1 MDQIK
6 SKLEDLRNDCIMQ
19 AKNEANEMNNDIDEK
34 IENDIKEKLD
44 EYSKKQE
51 IRFNRE
57 IKGIEKQYN
66 TRRYELEKIAK
77 MDLLKRQQEIKMDL
91 INSVAKNMSMFVKSE
106 EYFNYLIKNINNA
119 IDKIGK
125 NRDNI
130 TIYITNYDSNRY
142 GKILSSK
149 FNNYNIKT
157 ISDDNI
163 GGCKCI
169 DVDSNIIVDNTISLL
184 IRERI
189 EEIY

>member
-125 NRDNI
+125 NKDNI

-142 GKILSSK
+142 SKILSSK

-189 EEIY
+189 DEIY

>member
-125 NRDNI
+125 NKDNI

-142 GKILSSK
+142 SKILSSK